1 MATATPKLE
10 WCTISFDNE
19 SMWWVQT
26 VNKDIHWD
34 FDELGI
40 IDPRQLSHILEL
52 LDSMREY
59 GIQEDIVEK
68 AFFKFRLEKEMTR
81 QKFRLERTR
90 DSLYDPDQVL
100 FVLPD
105 DMDEESGPFEDFM
118 KHALRLR
125 VRMLNDLIESD
136 QPLTVEE
143 VDAQIREA
151 QSKDLIE
158 DQNIHCFTA
167 ITAVLEYTPDG
178 LDSDDLKVDEE
189 EDDASA
195 AATDPEIEEG
205 YEEVNEDDEVFRQDK
220 EALNWEQEE
229 EEQQRKRENPEFE
242 ELMGEVSEAVQEK
255 PKRGRPRKNP

>member
-1 MATATPKLE
+1 
-10 WCTISFDNE
+10 
-19 SMWWVQT
+19 
-26 VNKDIHWD
+26 
-34 FDELGI
+34 
-40 IDPRQLSHILEL
+40 
-52 LDSMREY
+52 MREY

-68 AFFKFRLEKEMTR
+68 AFFKFRLEKEMTK

-118 KHALRLR
+118 KHALRVR

-178 LDSDDLKVDEE
+178 LDSDDLKGDEE
-189 EDDASA
+189 EDDAA

-229 EEQQRKRENPEFE
+229 EEQQRKRENPEFD
-242 ELMGEVSEAVQEK
+242 ELMGEVSEAAQEK

>member
-1 MATATPKLE
+1 MGEAKRREELELTPKSKNE
-10 WCTISFDNE
+10 KKIS
-19 SMWWVQT
+19 W
-26 VNKDIHWD
+26 
-34 FDELGI
+34 
-40 IDPRQLSHILEL
+40 
-52 LDSMREY
+52 
-59 GIQEDIVEK
+59 EK
-68 AFFKFRLEKEMTR
+68 AFFKFRLEKEMTK

-118 KHALRLR
+118 KHALRVR

-136 QPLTVEE
+136 QPLTIEE

-220 EALNWEQEE
+220 EALKWEQED

>member
-1 MATATPKLE
+1 
-10 WCTISFDNE
+10 
-19 SMWWVQT
+19 
-26 VNKDIHWD
+26 
-34 FDELGI
+34 
-40 IDPRQLSHILEL
+40 
-52 LDSMREY
+52 
-59 GIQEDIVEK
+59 
-68 AFFKFRLEKEMTR
+68 MTK

-118 KHALRLR
+118 KHALRVR

-178 LDSDDLKVDEE
+178 LDSDDLKGDEE
-189 EDDASA
+189 EDDAA
-195 AATDPEIEEG
+195 AASDPEIEEG

-242 ELMGEVSEAVQEK
+242 ELMGEVSEAAQEK